1 MKKLTT
7 LTLAIAVVAAMSSTS
22 FAGSCG
28 SGSHSHDKKTDAT
41 TAAAVSKSYDKSG
54 DIVET
59 AIAAE
64 NFTTLVAAVKA
75 AGLVEALK
83 GDGPFTVFAP
93 TDEAFAALPEGTVEG
108 LLKDT
113 EKLTAILTY
122 HVVPG
127 IVKAEDVVKVDKAET
142 LQGQSVMVKVSDDK
156 VMIDNA
162 NVIKTDIMASNGVI
176 HVIDAVIMPDLNK

>member
-28 SGSHSHDKKTDAT
+28 SGSHSHDDKSKAT
-41 TAAAVSKSYDKSG
+41 TASAVSKSYDKSA

-59 AIAAE
+59 AISAE

-93 TDEAFAALPEGTVEG
+93 TDEAFAALPEGTVEA

-142 LQGQSVMVKVSDDK
+142 LQGQSVMVKVSDGK

-176 HVIDAVIMPDLNK
+176 HVIDAVIMPDLKK